1 MLFQADNPTSPLF
14 IGLLLAVLID
24 IVFAWSGGIRGR
36 LPNMRTS
43 IRGARIA
50 GLFAAISLIF
60 VFVSYY
66 FFYQATELF
75 GTIAFIIAFGLFVGG
90 ILLAERIPD

>member
-1 MLFQADNPTSPLF
+1 MLQADNPTSPLF
-14 IGLLLAVLID
+14 MGLLLAILID
-24 IVFAWSGGIRGR
+24 IIFAWSGGIRGR

-50 GLFAAISLIF
+50 GLFAFISLIF

-66 FFYQATELF
+66 FFYRATELF
-75 GTIAFIIAFGLFVGG
+75 GTIAFLIAFALAVGG
-90 ILLAERIPD
+90 ILLSERIPD